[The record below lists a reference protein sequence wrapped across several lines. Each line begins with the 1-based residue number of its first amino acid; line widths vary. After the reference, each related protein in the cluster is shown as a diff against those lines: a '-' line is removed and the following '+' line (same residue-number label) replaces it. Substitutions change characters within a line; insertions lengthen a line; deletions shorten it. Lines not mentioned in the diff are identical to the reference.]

1 MKDRRG
7 GEGLRSIF
15 YLLLTSL
22 VPFPEPNFP
31 PRLIY
36 RVTNGLPRQLYSRVA
51 VTPLASST
59 ARPPTRFIFRERE
72 RERSQRP
79 SDRSASL
86 NPPPPRARED
96 GRGSWGTFSSV
107 ELGRIGSGNGPL
119 NLREAEGRFRIHGL
133 FLESCINSTF
143 VERHISEIV
152 RSGRLSRAD
161 TRHTKRGR
169 KRERRKVDSP
179 CSFPSVRY
187 SVLLLFVLVETIRRR
202 WPNIEY
208 RKLSREASEK
218 LPQLTVVFSQ
228 RCNYGERRIEWGID
242 GGKICRCARSND

>member
-1 MKDRRG
+1 MKDQRG

-143 VERHISEIV
+143 VERGHISEIV

-169 KRERRKVDSP
+169 KREEESGFSLFLPLCSILCSSFIRTRRNHST
-179 CSFPSVRY
+179 SLAEYRIS
-187 SVLLLFVLVETIRRR
+187 ETIAR
-202 WPNIEY
+202 
-208 RKLSREASEK
+208 S
-218 LPQLTVVFSQ
+218 V
-228 RCNYGERRIEWGID
+228 
-242 GGKICRCARSND
+242 GKITPINRCFLPTMQLRREEN